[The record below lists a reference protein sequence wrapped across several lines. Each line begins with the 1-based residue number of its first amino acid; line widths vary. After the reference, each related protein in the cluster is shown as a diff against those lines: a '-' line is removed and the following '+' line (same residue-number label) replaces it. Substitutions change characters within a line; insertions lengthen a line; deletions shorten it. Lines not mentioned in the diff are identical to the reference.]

1 MSRKNKLTNKNFL
14 PTPVESIEPIPTP
27 VEQLQPPET
36 PPTPVLPI
44 TLPRTTYDIISITN
58 DINLFTRTVNE
69 CIQNGWQL
77 QGGVATNYI
86 TTDYNVTVVYTQAV
100 VKHS

>member
-14 PTPVESIEPIPTP
+14 PTPVESIEPITTP

-36 PPTPVLPI
+36 PPTPA
-44 TLPRTTYDIISITN
+44 LPRTTYDIISVTN
-58 DINLFTRTVNE
+58 DIHLFTRTVNE

-77 QGGVATNYI
+77 QGGVSTNYI

-100 VKHS
+100 IKHS